1 LNTVVQG
8 AWSILLSRYS
18 GDEEVL
24 FGTTMA
30 GRPAELR
37 GVEQMVG
44 VFINTLPMRVRI
56 NEGERVSEWL
66 RGLQA
71 EAVEMR
77 QYEYSPLL
85 DVTKW
90 SEMPRGTPLFESL
103 FIFENFPVNNSSSS
117 SQKSESPTIEDLG
130 YYRRANY
137 PLTVMVAPDK
147 ELRWTFNYEADLFDE
162 ETISRMLGHFR
173 QLLRAITTNPQ
184 QRLSDLQLL
193 TDSERQQLLHEF
205 NDTAAEFPQDLC
217 LHQLIEPRVE
227 RKS

>member
-1 LNTVVQG
+1 MDHAPCTIVLNAAARRHQLTLNTVVQG

-18 GDEEVL
+18 GDEEVV
-24 FGTTMA
+24 FGTTLA

-37 GVEQMVG
+37 GVEEMVG

-90 SEMPRGTPLFESL
+90 SEMPRGTPLFENI
-103 FIFENFPVNNSSSS
+103 FVFENFPVTVKNSSASEQE
-117 SQKSESPTIEDLG
+117 SQIPTIEDAA
-130 YYRRANY
+130 YSRRANY
-137 PLTVMVAPDK
+137 PLMVMVTPGK
-147 ELRWTFNYEADLFDE
+147 ELRWTFNYE
-162 ETISRMLGHFR
+162 
-173 QLLRAITTNPQ
+173 
-184 QRLSDLQLL
+184 
-193 TDSERQQLLHEF
+193 
-205 NDTAAEFPQDLC
+205 
-217 LHQLIEPRVE
+217 
-227 RKS
+227 